1 MESIG
6 ARLKQARQDKGVSLE
21 QAQKDTRIHNR
32 ILAALE
38 EGRPQEAVS
47 GRVYIKSF
55 IRKYADYLGLDG
67 ASLAEEY
74 KGAPTIRRGSPRE
87 RILIAAEKGSSFKF
101 PAKKIIAAVVLIV
114 VIFAGIKL
122 VIFAGS
128 KIHPHTKNFG
138 VGVKKAESP
147 KAKPKAVVKET
158 PKEVPQQPAV
168 TPAAVAVPKGENIS
182 LKIKAKSDVYL
193 KIKTDG
199 SVIYDGIL
207 KKGSAETWEAK
218 DSLDIST
225 SRAEAI
231 AAELNGTTLGAF
243 GKGVT
248 KGILITRDGIKLP
261 K

>member
-6 ARLKQARQDKGVSLE
+6 ARLKKARQDKGLSLE

-47 GRVYIKSF
+47 GTVYIKSF

-74 KGAPTIRRGSPRE
+74 KGEHSNPRE
-87 RILIAAEKGSSFKF
+87 RILIAAEKDSSFKF
-101 PAKKIIAAVVLIV
+101 PVKKLVTAVIV
-114 VIFAGIKL
+114 VVIIFFGIKL
-122 VIFAGS
+122 AIFAGS
-128 KIHPHTKNFG
+128 KIKEGLKSRPK
-138 VGVKKAESP
+138 VVKKKEIP
-147 KAKPKAVVKET
+147 KPAPETAKPATVS
-158 PKEVPQQPAV
+158 
-168 TPAAVAVPKGENIS
+168 VATQVPKGEDLI

-193 KIKTDG
+193 KVKADG
-199 SVIYDGIL
+199 SVIFDGIL
-207 KKGSAETWEAK
+207 KKGSTDTWKAA

-225 SRAEAI
+225 SRAEAM
-231 AAELNGTTLGAF
+231 AAELNGTAIGAL

-248 KGILITRDGIKLP
+248 KNILITRDGIKLP

>member
-6 ARLKQARQDKGVSLE
+6 TRLKQAREDKGISLE

-38 EGRPQEAVS
+38 GGRPQEAVS
-47 GRVYIKSF
+47 GTVYIKSF

-74 KGAPTIRRGSPRE
+74 KGERSSPRE
-87 RILIAAEKGSSFKF
+87 QILIATEKGSSFKF
-101 PAKKIIAAVVLIV
+101 PVKKIIAAVVLII

-128 KIHPHTKNFG
+128 KMKEG
-138 VGVKKAESP
+138 LKSR
-147 KAKPKAVVKET
+147 PKAVKKVESPR
-158 PKEVPQQPAV
+158 PKQPAV
-168 TPAAVAVPKGENIS
+168 TPDTAPIPKGENIS
-182 LKIKAKSDVYL
+182 LKIKAKSDIYL
-193 KIKTDG
+193 KITADG

-207 KKGSAETWEAK
+207 KKGGAETWEAK
-218 DSLDIST
+218 DSLDVST
-225 SRAEAI
+225 SRAEAM
-231 AAELNGTTLGAF
+231 AAELNGTALGGM

-248 KGILITRDGIKLP
+248 KNILITRDGVKLP